1 MSTINLHNVDCMEY
15 MASLPDKAFDLAI
28 VDPPYGIGWD
38 GEKAGMAENSSAKWK
53 APPTANRYVKKEWD
67 KGAPP
72 MEYFDELR
80 RVSREQIIWGGNYF
94 PLPPTGGWV
103 VWKKGTAEGMSLS
116 DAELAWTNASNN
128 VKVVE
133 LLWAGFRRCEAADR
147 IHPTQKPVALYR
159 WLLQNYA
166 KPGDT
171 ILDTHGGSMSI
182 AIACDIEGF
191 DLDLCELDRDYFE
204 AGKKRLEQHRSQPR
218 MFTPEP
224 IPVNVQTSIEDAE

>member
-204 AGKKRLEQHRSQPR
+204 AGKKRLEVHRSQPR
-218 MFTPEP
+218 MFAPEP
-224 IPVNVQTSIEDAE
+224 IVHGVQTTIE

>member
-1 MSTINLHNVDCMEY
+1 MSMINLHNVDCMEY

-182 AIACDIEGF
+182 ALACDIEGF
-191 DLDLCELDRDYFE
+191 DLDLCELDKDYFE
-204 AGKKRLEQHRSQPR
+204 AGKKRLEVHRSQPR

>member
-1 MSTINLHNVDCMEY
+1 MINLHHVDCMEF
-15 MASLPDKAFDLAI
+15 MAGLPDKHYSLAI
-28 VDPPYGIGWD
+28 VDPPYGIGEDGGKFRGRKGQGHRVLPKKGWD
-38 GEKAGMAENSSAKWK
+38 TI
-53 APPTANRYVKKEWD
+53 PPPV
-67 KGAPP
+67 
-72 MEYFDELR
+72 EYFNELN
-80 RVSREQIIWGGNYF
+80 RVSEQQIIWGGNYF
-94 PLPPTGGWV
+94 PLPPSRCWIFWDKLMGGDFAD
-103 VWKKGTAEGMSLS
+103 G
-116 DAELAWTNASNN
+116 ELAWTSMDSV
-128 VKVVE
+128 VKKFTKCNKDH
-133 LLWAGFRRCEAADR
+133 GH

-171 ILDTHGGSMSI
+171 IIDTHGGSMSI

>member
-1 MSTINLHNVDCMEY
+1 MSMINLHNVDCMEY

-182 AIACDIEGF
+182 ALACDIEGF
-191 DLDLCELDRDYFE
+191 DLDLCELDKDYFE
-204 AGKKRLEQHRSQPR
+204 AGKKRLEVHRSQPR
-218 MFTPEP
+218 MFAPEP